1 MLHVFEEDLLLF
13 AFAFLLVVHVT
24 VFLLISILFLNLNGQ
39 DTHSFAHLDKNYF
52 SKH

>member
-24 VFLLISILFLNLNGQ
+24 VFLLALFP
-39 DTHSFAHLDKNYF
+39 FCF
-52 SKH
+52 